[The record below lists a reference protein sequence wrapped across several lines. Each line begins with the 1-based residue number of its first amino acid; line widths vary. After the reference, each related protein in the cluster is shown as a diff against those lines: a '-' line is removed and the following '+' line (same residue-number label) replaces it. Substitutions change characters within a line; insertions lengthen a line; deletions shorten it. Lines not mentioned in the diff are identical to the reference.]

1 MFLIY
6 KVFKKVFYKSKEGQ
20 KMIKKA
26 FIVLFACFI
35 TTNLFAD
42 FQEGKKLF
50 EQKCAQCHKG
60 YISFKKLKENF
71 YERNNQLLKL
81 ETPTEN
87 MLAWAMM
94 DSSRKI
100 GDPND
105 EDMRSIEIEEYLK
118 NYLEKPDRNNS
129 ICDQT
134 ALKYYKKKEPIKI
147 TDEEAELLAQYFMGY
162 KEDRLK
168 NMPKANKI
176 LTSNYD
182 EKEILKEAQTEG
194 KHIIVYATSKTCY
207 FCKKMEKDVLN
218 QQDVKDIMAE
228 DYIFLKVDVDYVN
241 LPFGLKKHFK
251 GMTPTFFVLTSGG
264 ELLNTYPGAWIKS
277 DYLQILKENL

>member
-1 MFLIY
+1 
-6 KVFKKVFYKSKEGQ
+6 
-20 KMIKKA
+20 MIKKA

-35 TTNLFAD
+35 STNLFAD

-228 DYIFLKVDVDYVN
+228 DYIFLKVNVDYVN